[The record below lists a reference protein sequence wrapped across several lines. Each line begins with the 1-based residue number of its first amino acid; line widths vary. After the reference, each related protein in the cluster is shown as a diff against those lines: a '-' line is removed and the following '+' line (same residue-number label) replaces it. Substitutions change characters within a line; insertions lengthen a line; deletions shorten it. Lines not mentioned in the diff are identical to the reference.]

1 MILQTRCS
9 CSRYIYFPSSVCS
22 VALATISNQPFLH
35 QDEKAIQPQQS
46 SLSFS
51 IVLKVL
57 LAICM
62 LASIISIAC
71 LTALASGK
79 PQTSFTTGAENL
91 YTATQPAS
99 VFAAQATALTS
110 SPTSNVTG
118 KAFDRI
124 MIIWNENTDFTMA
137 AGDPSLGLLA
147 KQGIT
152 LNNYFG
158 VTHPSEPNYCA
169 SLGGDYFGMNNDAF
183 NQVPGNVSTVV
194 DLLDDKCI
202 SWGVYQEDL
211 PFSGFEGV
219 AWVNQKSNANDY
231 VRKHNP
237 PVLYNSVA
245 TRTDRLS
252 QIKNLT
258 QFQNDYQSGKLPQ
271 WMFITPNMTSD
282 GHDTSVTVAGRWTLN
297 FLAPLLQ
304 DKNFMARTLILVTF
318 DENHTKSIGNRV
330 FSILLG
336 GAVPQSLQGTT
347 DSNYYNHYSGLA
359 TVEANWGLHTLGR
372 FDIGA
377 NVFKLVADQTQD
389 QVRAW
394 PEITGQNPTVFS
406 NQSYAGLFNDRNNK
420 VGFPAPKIDA
430 VVNGRTV
437 LPAIQQTWA
446 GFNKT
451 YYTTDVKIPDG
462 LNPPAG
468 H

>member
-1 MILQTRCS
+1 
-9 CSRYIYFPSSVCS
+9 
-22 VALATISNQPFLH
+22 
-35 QDEKAIQPQQS
+35 
-46 SLSFS
+46 
-51 IVLKVL
+51 
-57 LAICM
+57 M
-62 LASIISIAC
+62 LVSIISVAC
-71 LTALASGK
+71 LAALAVGK
-79 PQTSFTTGAENL
+79 QQKNVTTGAENL

-99 VFAAQATALTS
+99 VYAAQATALTS
-110 SPTSNVTG
+110 SPTSNVAG

-124 MIIWNENTDFTMA
+124 MIIWNENTDYTMA
-137 AGDPSLGLLA
+137 AGDPSLALLA

-152 LNNYFG
+152 LQNYFG

-169 SLGGDYFGMNNDAF
+169 SLGGDHFGMNNDAF
-183 NQVPGNVSTVV
+183 NQVPLNVSTVV
-194 DLLDDKCI
+194 DLLDDKSI
-202 SWGVYQEDL
+202 SWGAYQEDL

-219 AWVNQKSNANDY
+219 GWVNQNSQANDY

-258 QFQNDYQSGKLPQ
+258 QFQNDYKNGKLPQ
-271 WMFITPNMTSD
+271 WMFVTPNMTSD
-282 GHDTSVTVAGRWTLN
+282 GHDTSVTTAGRWTLN
-297 FLAPLLQ
+297 FLTPLLK
-304 DKNFMARTLILVTF
+304 DANFMARTLILVTF
-318 DENHTKSIGNRV
+318 DENHTYSIGNRV
-330 FSILLG
+330 FSMLLG
-336 GAVPQSLQGTT
+336 GAVPSNLQGTI

-377 NVFKLVADQTQD
+377 NVFKVVADQTLD
-389 QVRAW
+389 QVRTW
-394 PEITGQNPTVFS
+394 PEITSQSPSIFS
-406 NQSYAGLFNDRNNK
+406 NQSYAGYFNTHNNK
-420 VGFPAPKIDA
+420 VVLPAPNIDA

-446 GFNKT
+446 GSSAS

-468 H
+468 YEV